1 MTNWIK
7 YHSAVATLARHS
19 YLTFT
24 TDKAKFPD
32 SNQPRA
38 NGGEDASDSTLK
50 ESVRM
55 HTQHRHSHSIQTGL
69 TNTLLEIKQDKAIL
83 HRRTPIAVTLGQA
96 CSIPIPPSSQPPN
109 PTCRQ
114 IHFLSDTVRGRPE
127 ITQAHYS
134 ILTTLSAFTCIPKC
148 LSSPLLPFNSSLY
161 PSTQDSLT
169 GTNLYFWEHNPTKK

>member
-24 TDKAKFPD
+24 TDKAEFPD
-32 SNQPRA
+32 RNQLRA

-55 HTQHRHSHSIQTGL
+55 HTQHRHSHSVQTGL
-69 TNTLLEIKQDKAIL
+69 INTLLEIKQDKAIL

-96 CSIPIPPSSQPPN
+96 CSILIPPSSQPPN

-114 IHFLSDTVRGRPE
+114 SHFFVRYSTRETRDHPSTLFRTDTLP
-127 ITQAHYS
+127 
-134 ILTTLSAFTCIPKC
+134 AFTCIPKC
-148 LSSPLLPFNSSLY
+148 LSSLPPNDKPLPFNSRLFDWY
-161 PSTQDSLT
+161 QLALLGTQP
-169 GTNLYFWEHNPTKK
+169 Y

>member
-55 HTQHRHSHSIQTGL
+55 HTQHRHSHSVQTGL

-96 CSIPIPPSSQPPN
+96 CSIPIPPVPSL
-109 PTCRQ
+109 Q
-114 IHFLSDTVRGRPE
+114 IPHVVR
-127 ITQAHYS
+127 S
-134 ILTTLSAFTCIPKC
+134 IFCQIQYAGDQRSPKHIIP
-148 LSSPLLPFNSSLY
+148 Y
-161 PSTQDSLT
+161 
-169 GTNLYFWEHNPTKK
+169 

>member
-55 HTQHRHSHSIQTGL
+55 HTQHRHSHSVQTGL

-83 HRRTPIAVTLGQA
+83 HGRTPIAVTLGQA
-96 CSIPIPPSSQPPN
+96 CSIPIPPQFPASKSHMSSDPFF
-109 PTCRQ
+109 CQ
-114 IHFLSDTVRGRPE
+114 IQHAGDQRSPKH
-127 ITQAHYS
+127 I
-134 ILTTLSAFTCIPKC
+134 IP
-148 LSSPLLPFNSSLY
+148 Y
-161 PSTQDSLT
+161 
-169 GTNLYFWEHNPTKK
+169 